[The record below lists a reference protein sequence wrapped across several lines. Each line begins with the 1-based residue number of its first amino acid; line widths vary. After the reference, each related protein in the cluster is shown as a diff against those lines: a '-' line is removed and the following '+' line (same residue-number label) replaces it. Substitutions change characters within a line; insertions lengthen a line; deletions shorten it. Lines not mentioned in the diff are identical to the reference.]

1 MGHVFPRAIE
11 LVASGKVDVTTMV
24 THTLKLQDTPAA
36 FAMQAACA
44 LPRPAR
50 TGSGTLAA
58 AGALAPPSAADGAI
72 LANLGL
78 ASCDRAQ
85 VRGRRNQERDR
96 CRQQLSPPRMNTRS
110 YCCWLQNK
118 MVQAR
123 LNPPLDPSRFCYP
136 MGGAIV

>member
-58 AGALAPPSAADGAI
+58 AGALAPPSAADGA
-72 LANLGL
+72 NLQSRLSLLRSG
-78 ASCDRAQ
+78 AGTRTAQSRA
-85 VRGRRNQERDR
+85 
-96 CRQQLSPPRMNTRS
+96 
-110 YCCWLQNK
+110 
-118 MVQAR
+118 
-123 LNPPLDPSRFCYP
+123 
-136 MGGAIV
+136 